1 MTHSLPTS
9 IGNQF
14 KQWLYQPIL
23 AYVLET
29 PSTGWAIAG
38 ASSVH
43 LALSAA
49 GLPSWECP
57 ILNMTGI
64 PCPGCGLSRGMVALG
79 QGNWQASLTYHAF
92 SLPILL
98 GVLFVGI
105 VSLLSQTS
113 RVRIHATVAQWEN
126 QTGFVAIFLLS
137 LVFYWLGRLFW
148 LQGAFTTLITGG

>member
-9 IGNQF
+9 LGKQF

-38 ASSVH
+38 ASAVH

-57 ILNMTGI
+57 LLKVTGV
-64 PCPGCGLSRGMVALG
+64 PCPGCGLSRGMMALG
-79 QGNWQASLTYHAF
+79 QGDWQASFTYHAF

-113 RVRIHATVAQWEN
+113 RVHICTTVAHWEN
-126 QTGFVAIFLLS
+126 QTGFVAIFLLG

-148 LQGAFTTLITGG
+148 LQGAFVSLITGN